1 MNAKILV
8 FSGSLRTGSY
18 NTQLAK
24 AAIKILSAEGA
35 EVTEITL
42 ADYPLPILDA
52 DLLENDGAPENAVK
66 LAQLFQVHDG
76 LFIACPE
83 YNSSIPPLLKNVLD
97 WVSVTK
103 SDGTHDLK
111 PYAGLTV
118 ALGSASPGAL
128 GGIRGLYHVR
138 SVLMNVGTQII
149 TEQCSVANAGKSFA
163 EDGMPSDER
172 TLSLLKKTCRSLLE
186 RVTVGRGRV

>member
-35 EVTEITL
+35 EVSEISL
-42 ADYPLPILDA
+42 GDYPLPIVDA
-52 DLLENDGAPENAVK
+52 DLLSNEGAPANAVK
-66 LAQLFQVHDG
+66 LAKLFQAHDG
-76 LFIACPE
+76 AFIACPE

-97 WVSVTK
+97 WVSLTK
-103 SDGTHDLK
+103 SDGERDLK
-111 PYAGLTV
+111 PYEGLTV
-118 ALGSASPGAL
+118 ALGAASPGAF
-128 GGIRGLYHVR
+128 GGMRGLYHVR

-149 TEQCSVANAGKSFA
+149 TEQCSISRANQGFGD
-163 EDGMPSDER
+163 DGMPNDER
-172 TLSLLKKTCRSLLE
+172 SLSMLKKTCRSLLE
-186 RVTVGRGRV
+186 HVTLGRGRA